1 MKDRPDASAPEQ
13 ATRSGRLAT
22 WAPLAAVC
30 LTMFI
35 VVLDTSMMNV
45 AIPQITRDLHTT
57 VSGVQGAVAMYSLVM
72 AALMLAGAKLG
83 AIHGVRRIFTIALV
97 VYGAGTLLAALSW
110 NLAALTVGWSLIEGL
125 AAAALLPLSM
135 TLIVTNYS
143 GRRRA
148 FAFGILGG
156 VQASAAAIG
165 PIFGGFLT
173 TVLSWR
179 LGFAFEVVI
188 VIAVF
193 ALVRFLK
200 SAPPDRSQRF
210 DGVGALLSFVGLV
223 SIVTGILLAGR
234 YGWWQ
239 ARRPLTVGGV
249 GFNPLD
255 LSPTPILVAVGILVL
270 VGFAHW
276 QRHREATGAT
286 PLLRL
291 DVLRNGAFVA
301 GFVSDTFQSITLA
314 GMLFALPLFLQ
325 SALGYDALGAGVIML
340 PLSASVLLVS
350 MLTPGLGR
358 TIAPRMLVLFGAAG
372 MVLGALLLEGVAAT
386 DLDGWDLAL
395 PLLVFG
401 AGTGLMLAQIS
412 NLTLGVVPS
421 HRTTDA
427 TGVQNASKE
436 LGTALGTA
444 VIGSIFLAGVYAGIA
459 QDVLRETGEAVTP
472 KARAEAVLQLE
483 DFVASQAPEEEK
495 RRFIDQLDQEVGGQL
510 DLVVQRADVDGM
522 RNAMFGV
529 SAFAFLAWLVA
540 TWLPKGRL
548 DRKGESKPGRIS
560 SRAGPVPQRG
570 T

>member
-1 MKDRPDASAPEQ
+1 MTDQPPSDVSQDTPKA
-13 ATRSGRLAT
+13 GWLAA

-45 AIPQITRDLHTT
+45 ALPQITRDLKTT

-83 AIHGVRRIFTIALV
+83 AIHGVRRVFTIALV
-97 VYGAGTLLAALSW
+97 VYGVGTLLAALSW
-110 NLAALTVGWSLIEGL
+110 NLAVLVVGWSFIEGL

-143 GRRRA
+143 GARRA
-148 FAFGILGG
+148 LAFGVLGG

-173 TVLSWR
+173 TLLSWR

-188 VIAVF
+188 VLAVL
-193 ALVRFLK
+193 ALVRFLA
-200 SAPPDRSQRF
+200 SAPADRSQRF

-223 SIVTGILLAGR
+223 SIVVGILLAGR
-234 YGWWQ
+234 YGWWEG
-239 ARRPLTVGGV
+239 RRPFEVAGV
-249 GFNPLD
+249 EFNLLD
-255 LSPTPILVAVGILVL
+255 LSPTPVLVAVGILVL

-276 QRHREATGAT
+276 ERHREATGAT

-291 DVLRNGAFVA
+291 DVLGNSGYVA

-314 GMLFALPLFLQ
+314 GILFALPLFLQ
-325 SALGYDALGAGVIML
+325 SALGYDALGAGLVML
-340 PLSASVLLVS
+340 PLSVSVLLVS

-358 TIAPRMLVLFGAAG
+358 MIAPRLLVLLGAIG
-372 MVLGALLLEGVAAT
+372 MVAGALLLEGVAAV

-421 HRTTDA
+421 DRTTDA

-459 QDVLRETGEAVTP
+459 ETVLREAGETVTP
-472 KARAEAVLQLE
+472 QAREEAVLQIE
-483 DFVASQAPEEEK
+483 DFEASQASAEEK
-495 RRFIDQLDQEVGGQL
+495 QQFVEELDQQVGGRI
-510 DLVVQRADVDGM
+510 DDVVKRANVDGM

-540 TWLPKGRL
+540 TWLPRERLGR
-548 DRKGESKPGRIS
+548 RGESQPNRINP
-560 SRAGPVPQRG
+560 RAGPAPQRG